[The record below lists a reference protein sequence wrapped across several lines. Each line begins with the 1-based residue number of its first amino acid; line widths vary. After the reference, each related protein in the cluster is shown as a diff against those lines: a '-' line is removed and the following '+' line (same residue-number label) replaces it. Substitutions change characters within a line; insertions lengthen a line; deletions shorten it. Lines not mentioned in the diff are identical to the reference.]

1 MRQLLDGVW
10 TWSVFD
16 TARQVDFNGY
26 HVTIGDWRAL
36 IDPVPFDEAAIERL
50 GAPTEVIITNKD
62 HRRASRR
69 ARERWG
75 AKVLIHERD
84 APLLDDEEG
93 GEPREEPVVPTGGPG
108 GVGTGGD
115 ERRLATRG
123 VGLGRVVDGPVD
135 GTFQDGDLLGGALQV
150 VHLVDQ
156 KSPGEC
162 ALLWKDRRV
171 LFLGD
176 ALWGKPA
183 GQLTMLPDPA
193 AARAGLQRLAD
204 LDPEAILMGDG
215 APILSSAAEVL
226 RRTLARLRG

>member
-1 MRQLLDGVW
+1 M
-10 TWSVFD
+10 FD

-26 HVTIGDWRAL
+26 HVTIGAGPDRRRVL

-62 HRRASRR
+62 HRRASPR

-75 AKVLIHERD
+75 AKVLVHALD
-84 APLLDDEEG
+84 APLM
-93 GEPREEPVVPTGGPG
+93 
-108 GVGTGGD
+108 
-115 ERRLATRG
+115 
-123 VGLGRVVDGPVD
+123 DGPVD
-135 GTFQDGDLLGGALQV
+135 GTFADGDLLGGALQV

-162 ALLWKDRRV
+162 GLLWTARRV

-176 ALWGKPA
+176 GLWGKPP
-183 GQLTMLPDPA
+183 GQLTMLPDAKYARPA

-204 LDPEAILMGDG
+204 LNVEAILMGDG
-215 APILSSAAEVL
+215 APILSGGAEVL
-226 RRTLARLRG
+226 RRTLSGLHQ